1 MQRPWVFILNIG
13 KPLPKQS
20 PILMEHFGPSSNWKA
35 NHVELI
41 FPIPPILENQEDPII
56 LSYICGP

>member
-1 MQRPWVFILNIG
+1 
-13 KPLPKQS
+13 
-20 PILMEHFGPSSNWKA
+20 MERFGPSSNWKA
-35 NHVELI
+35 NHVQLI